1 MFNKSMAARPS
12 RGRRAASSEP
22 VIKTKLKGQSGPP
35 TQSRLSKKSSS
46 QAQDTRFVVQSE
58 VKDKCSA
65 LQHALFDRGAVIE
78 FLGILRF
85 LGAPLLLLQILCL
98 LAQTQKA
105 PWLELLEVFAGEQA
119 VTLAAQEAGRLS
131 VGYEIRKCKDYMD
144 FLGDRGF
151 AYCLQLC
158 LALVPCAQM
167 MMAPV
172 CSSFVWINR
181 YTSKRSLLNPLG
193 DQRKL
198 YVAQANC
205 MASRV
210 VLMALIALAK
220 GVLLFIEQPRGSL
233 LEAHP
238 RFQWFVK
245 RHTLYRCSIN
255 MKSFGGETLKPTW
268 LYCAHQCI
276 QHFPAYG
283 KYSGAETSKA
293 TVIRTVNSAGKV
305 CVTGGPDLKS
315 TQAYPRGFGLACNRF
330 FCDFKGDI
338 EADFKRLRGAA
349 LSSPKSKV
357 KACDL
362 FRQSAAS
369 TETWPDA
376 KLQEVMDF
384 IVQ

>member
-1 MFNKSMAARPS
+1 MAAHPS
-12 RGRRAASSEP
+12 RGRRAEGSKP
-22 VIKTKLKGQSGPP
+22 VIKTKRKGQSGPP
-35 TQSRLSKKSSS
+35 IQNPIFPKFSTQAR
-46 QAQDTRFVVQSE
+46 DTRFVVQTE
-58 VKDKCSA
+58 VKDKCSV
-65 LQHALFDRGAVIE
+65 LQHALVDRGAIME

-85 LGAPLLLLQILCL
+85 LGAPLLLLQVLFL
-98 LAQTQKA
+98 LAQIQKA

-131 VGYEIRKCKDYMD
+131 VGYEIRTCKDYMD

-151 AYCLQLC
+151 AYCLQLG
-158 LALVPCAQM
+158 LALLPCAQM

-181 YTSKRSLLNPLG
+181 STSKRSLLNPLG
-193 DQRKL
+193 DQKKL

-238 RFQWFVK
+238 RFQWFVQ

-255 MKSFGGETLKPTW
+255 MQSFGGETLKPTW
-268 LYCAHQCI
+268 LYCAHECI

-283 KYSGAETSKA
+283 KHSGEVTTSKT
-293 TVIRTVNSAGKV
+293 TVVRKVTSTGKIA
-305 CVTGGPDLKS
+305 VTGGPDLKS

-330 FCDFKGDI
+330 FVDFKGEI
-338 EADFKRLRGAA
+338 EADFKRVRGAA
-349 LSSPKSKV
+349 LSSPMSKV
-357 KACDL
+357 KARDL
-362 FRQSAAS
+362 FRQPSAS

-384 IVQ
+384 IMQ